1 MVVVK
6 LLTGLEQPLGQF
18 SPSEIRKLIK
28 VAEKTRLHLLEFK

>member
-1 MVVVK
+1 MVASK
-6 LLTGLEQPLGQF
+6 LLSSLEQPIGEF